1 LKNFTVT
8 IKDVA
13 NLANVSTAT
22 VSLALSGDP
31 RVNVKTKKLVEEAAM
46 KLNYIPNE
54 IGRSLRA
61 KKTETISFIIPN
73 TSHHV
78 FTHPYFAQLLEGINE
93 VLDRHNYNLLIS
105 TSPSEKDESAAYNKI
120 LKNRRADGIILSSAS
135 IHDKNILRMVESGF
149 PVVYLGKWHHDDA
162 LTVERDDMGGAY
174 TATEHLIRIGRKRIV
189 HITGPLD
196 HQEGID
202 RLEGYKRA
210 LMDNKIH
217 YDEALIM
224 EKDFSRESGYE
235 AAAELMRK
243 QIVYDAL
250 FAGNDLM
257 AIGAL
262 KFYKE
267 NKISVPTDVS
277 VVGFDDIDMSTVVT
291 PMLTTIHQPMR
302 ELGYVAAE
310 KLMAVLNNQEVK
322 EKRTVMST
330 HLIIRE
336 SCGAGMT

>member
-1 LKNFTVT
+1 
-8 IKDVA
+8 
-13 NLANVSTAT
+13 
-22 VSLALSGDP
+22 
-31 RVNVKTKKLVEEAAM
+31 M
-46 KLNYIPNE
+46 
-54 IGRSLRA
+54 
-61 KKTETISFIIPN
+61 
-73 TSHHV
+73 
-78 FTHPYFAQLLEGINE
+78 
-93 VLDRHNYNLLIS
+93 
-105 TSPSEKDESAAYNKI
+105 
-120 LKNRRADGIILSSAS
+120 
-135 IHDKNILRMVESGF
+135 
-149 PVVYLGKWHHDDA
+149 
-162 LTVERDDMGGAY
+162 
-174 TATEHLIRIGRKRIV
+174 
-189 HITGPLD
+189 
-196 HQEGID
+196 
-202 RLEGYKRA
+202 EGYKRA

-267 NKISVPTDVS
+267 NKISVPGDVS

-336 SCGAGMT
+336 SCGAGMP